1 MHELD
6 DVLPDVKLH
15 FNIKYPILEDC
26 YAYGYTCALSDLHA
40 DENPYPHGSKEWEHW
55 AEGWEA
61 GFYGEKPLFHPTES
75 DVTTHIEHAENE
87 TAVNDQM
94 FQDLRDG
101 YLTKVLEIASVIAVS
116 AILSYQVIDLVA

>member
-1 MHELD
+1 MREMD
-6 DVLPDVKLH
+6 DVLPDVKLQ
-15 FNIKYPILEDC
+15 FNIKYPTLEEC

-40 DENPYPHGSKEWEHW
+40 DENPYQHGSKEWEHW
-55 AEGWEA
+55 SEGWEA

-75 DVTTHIEHAENE
+75 DVMTHLEHVEDE
-87 TAVNDQM
+87 VAVNDQM
-94 FQDLRDG
+94 FQDLLDG